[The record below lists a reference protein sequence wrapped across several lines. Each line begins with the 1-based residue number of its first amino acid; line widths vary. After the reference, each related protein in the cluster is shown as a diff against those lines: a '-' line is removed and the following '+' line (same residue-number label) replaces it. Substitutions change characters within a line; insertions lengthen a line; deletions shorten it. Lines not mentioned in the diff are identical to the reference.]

1 MGAYI
6 LKRLAMAVA
15 TIYVV
20 ITLTFFM
27 IRVMPG
33 SAASY
38 LESQLHAEGGYT
50 PQQIAEKVQEVYG
63 VLPTGPVWK
72 QYLQYIVNVAHGNLG
87 TSIIDPGKTVVS
99 IIAGALPW
107 TLLIVALALIIS
119 FVVGA
124 IIGTLIAAY
133 PETAIAKFV
142 TGAVSFLSA
151 VPNYIIAILLIYL
164 VADDE
169 HLLPAAGAYS
179 LLTTPGMNTAFIGSV
194 LKHAIL
200 PVCAYVVVS
209 FGGWA
214 LTMKGCVTT
223 VMGAD
228 YVRAAE
234 SWGLT
239 RRRLTESYIGRNA
252 MLPMVTNLALA
263 LGYMFGG
270 SVFIETFFVYPGI
283 GYYLIVAV
291 DERDYSLMM
300 GCFIL
305 ITVAVIVSN
314 LIVDLA
320 YPLVDPRIMSP
331 GNARRLNRRVT
342 AGGGSE
348 SGREPGEDRP
358 ASGESIPGGGGAT
371 VALGGGGGR

>member
-20 ITLTFFM
+20 LTLTFFL

-38 LESQLHAEGGYT
+38 LEAQLHAEGGYT

-72 QYLQYIVNVAHGNLG
+72 QYLQYIANVARGNLG

-107 TLLIVALALIIS
+107 TLLIVALALLIS
-119 FVVGA
+119 FVVGSV
-124 IIGTLIAAY
+124 IGTLIAAY
-133 PETAIAKFV
+133 PESALAKLV
-142 TGAVSFLSA
+142 TGTVSFLSA
-151 VPNYIIAILLIYL
+151 VPNYIIAILLIWL
-164 VADDE
+164 VADDY
-169 HLLPAAGAYS
+169 HMLPASGAYS
-179 LLTTPGMNTAFIGSV
+179 LLTTPGANLAFIGSV

-223 VMGAD
+223 VLGAD

-234 SWGLT
+234 SWGLSK
-239 RRRLTESYIGRNA
+239 RRLTESYIGRNA
-252 MLPMVTNLALA
+252 MLPMVTNLALSI
-263 LGYMFGG
+263 GYMFGG

-300 GCFIL
+300 GCFLL
-305 ITVAVIVSN
+305 ITVAVILSN
-314 LIVDLA
+314 LVVDLA

-331 GNARRLNRRVT
+331 GNARRLKARSQDN
-342 AGGGSE
+342 GGSGGTATDEAGAE
-348 SGREPGEDRP
+348 SNGAA
-358 ASGESIPGGGGAT
+358 ASPLGSA
-371 VALGGGGGR
+371 VVFGGGGGQ